1 MTTLPQIHRKLQAR
15 VDQDAQ
21 LVELPLDYADKQ
33 DETMIYST
41 HEEKVLNYGI
51 V

>member
-21 LVELPLDYADKQ
+21 LDELPLDYADKQ